1 MKKITLKK
9 LTIKQIFLW
18 GIPVLFL
25 IGALAHMLYEFTGS
39 QFVVGLFFPVN
50 ESIFEH
56 IKLSSLP
63 IFLWY
68 LCWYY
73 SKKSEINAD
82 LWFTSGLIS
91 LVITSLFIPM
101 LYYFYTGMFGVQIM
115 AVDVIILLV
124 ALFFGQVLAY
134 HFYRHGKGFDY
145 LVAIVIMLLI
155 LFIFALFTVFPPKIP
170 LFLDESAG
178 TYGIFKVI

>member
-1 MKKITLKK
+1 MGKIKLKH
-9 LTIKQIFLW
+9 IFLW
-18 GIPVLFL
+18 GIPILFG
-25 IGALAHMLYEFTGS
+25 IGALAHFMYEFTGN
-39 QFVVGLFFPVN
+39 QFIVGLFFPVN

-73 SKKSEINAD
+73 AKKEEIDAD

-91 LVITSLFIPM
+91 LGVTSILIPM
-101 LYYFYTGMFGVQIM
+101 LYYFYTEAFGVKIM
-115 AVDVIILLV
+115 AVDVMILLV

-134 HFYRHGKGFDY
+134 HFYRHAKIGIDY
-145 LVAIVIMLLI
+145 QVAIVIMILI
-155 LFIFALFTVFPPKIP
+155 IIIFALFTVFPPEIP
-170 LFLDESAG
+170 LFLDETSG
-178 TYGIFKVI
+178 TYGVFKI